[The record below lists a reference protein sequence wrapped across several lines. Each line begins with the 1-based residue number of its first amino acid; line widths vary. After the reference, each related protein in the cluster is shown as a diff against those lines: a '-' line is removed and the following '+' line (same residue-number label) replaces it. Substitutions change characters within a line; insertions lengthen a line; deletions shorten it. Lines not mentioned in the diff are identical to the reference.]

1 MKLFVSTGWSQYA
14 NAYQYFS
21 ITSLYHVQEN
31 VVLEDVIVVHSVGE
45 IIVNDAGITTLKSI
59 DFSWND
65 VSDVFHESIL
75 IVNLYFHVWRFD
87 NVILQLPDLYKLQSI
102 FEVWIQLSLYV
113 SFLNVVP
120 EIS

>member
-1 MKLFVSTGWSQYA
+1 M
-14 NAYQYFS
+14 
-21 ITSLYHVQEN
+21 
-31 VVLEDVIVVHSVGE
+31 LEDVIVVHSVGE

-87 NVILQLPDLYKLQSI
+87 NVILQLPDLYTLQSI